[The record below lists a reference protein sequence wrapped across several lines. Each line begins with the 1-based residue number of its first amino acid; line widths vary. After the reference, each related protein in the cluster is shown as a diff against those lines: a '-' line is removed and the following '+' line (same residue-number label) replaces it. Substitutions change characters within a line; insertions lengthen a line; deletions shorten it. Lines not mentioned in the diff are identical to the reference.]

1 MMTKFIEG
9 AREIEM
15 DAVAKD
21 GKVCEVLPLASF
33 SYHLQPRSQSFFP
46 WREGWRERKTLHTDS
61 GFKVF
66 LDLQDLHIPLFK
78 CIQPNYIFRESLI
91 IINSQGD
98 LS

>member
-33 SYHLQPRSQSFFP
+33 SYHLQPRSQGFSP
-46 WREGWRERKTLHTDS
+46 WREGGGAGSKNFARRFWL
-61 GFKVF
+61 
-66 LDLQDLHIPLFK
+66 
-78 CIQPNYIFRESLI
+78 
-91 IINSQGD
+91 
-98 LS
+98 

>member
-33 SYHLQPRSQSFFP
+33 SYHLQPRSP
-46 WREGWRERKTLHTDS
+46 
-61 GFKVF
+61 GFS
-66 LDLQDLHIPLFK
+66 PLRRRRAGNKNFALR
-78 CIQPNYIFRESLI
+78 FWL
-91 IINSQGD
+91 
-98 LS
+98 